1 MAMNKNESTLTGD
14 EAYALSKRYVK
25 ETVEGG
31 GALAGK
37 NVIVKSIEPIE
48 GGNKITFGYTLDD
61 GTEMERSFN
70 VMDGVDGQDG
80 TDGVDGV
87 SPTVSINENEDGTI
101 TLEITDKTGTHET
114 PNIKG
119 QKGDPGEQ
127 GIPGVAGPQGVPGVA
142 GQQGIQGVKG
152 DKGDDGYPFLIYK
165 EYANIEEYTDED
177 FPEIGLMFMVKDE
190 EDELG
195 YPVYRFTGTESED
208 LHYSLVTHLGKTE
221 SIKGDKGDPGS
232 PGAQGVPGKDGK
244 DGKDGTTYTPKIG
257 SVTKG
262 DTASATVAVDENA
275 KTAAFS
281 FVLPKG
287 DKGDAGAAGKDGQ
300 PGKDGKAGRS
310 MTNITIDKDNNVF
323 ATFSDGKTE
332 KIGTLNI
339 NVQADFLT
347 EGGFGKLRYY
357 LGKFQYFN
365 DDTGEWKDA
374 VVDPQNPYVL
384 QMIPNPMQFIVGQFD
399 TVSNKYRLRWKEPE
413 DTVLADQAAVIV
425 EKVVIRR
432 KKDSVPTGIADG
444 IEVLTIERRDFYKH
458 QSDWYE
464 DSANEDTEGASEGSM
479 WHYKA
484 FPIATTGFVNM
495 SSKNEPVMDYKDY
508 HLFGMRLDQNESD
521 PDSMIQYIED
531 NKEYAPAYMD
541 FENDNFN
548 YGDWKSFVDDILQVK
563 PCVLHIKE
571 TLSNGTKVFEP
582 YKYLQ
587 NDDYTMTVDGETR
600 SSLDTDDEKLET
612 FVQFSKLYYLFHD
625 NGDDTVDI
633 YYSDK
638 NLHYDEE
645 SGSFRNPSDGEE
657 GSMYNYLFRQYDLS
671 SDSDKM
677 DVEIDH
683 TWVAAYP
690 LVYDNGFYGSWADKM
705 PYADTIN
712 QQLFDIN
719 QGISVMN
726 YAYIVFFVPLA
737 IMMTRSTDGIEKYGN
752 AHRLIYYYQEND
764 LPNDGGEVNYNL
776 DGVNSPTGMLDKKG
790 LFYGTNK
797 NNDIGVKIF
806 GLEHFYGYTELIVQG
821 LNYVNYVPKIRMSI
835 VGGDISGSESEEI
848 PNGELLLA
856 ADDPNKAQYLKK
868 ILWLKDKFLPLE
880 TTEDPSY
887 TDNTYFCHAMWTKK
901 KAGNTLG
908 FFQVDSSSSLLGKGS
923 FIAQSNPY
931 AFSYNDTGKRTQFFR
946 TCYHPVLGE

>member
-1 MAMNKNESTLTGD
+1 MAGLTGE
-14 EAYALSKRYVK
+14 EAYILARKYTQN
-25 ETVEGG
+25 TVMGG
-31 GALAGK
+31 GAVVGK
-37 NVIVKSIEPIE
+37 NVVIKSIDPID
-48 GGNKITFGYTLDD
+48 GGNKITFSYTLDD
-61 GTEMERSFN
+61 GTEMEQSFN

-127 GIPGVAGPQGVPGVA
+127 GIPGTAGPQGAPGVA

-165 EYANIEEYTDED
+165 EYASIEEYTDED
-177 FPEIGLMFMVKDE
+177 FPEIGLMFMVKAE
-190 EDELG
+190 GDELG

-208 LHYSLVTHLGKTE
+208 PHYSLVTHLGKTE

-275 KTAAFS
+275 KTASFS

-287 DKGDAGAAGKDGQ
+287 DKGDTGAAGKDGKD
-300 PGKDGKAGRS
+300 GKDGQAGRS
-310 MTNITIDKDNNVF
+310 MTKITIDKDNNVF

-587 NDDYTMTVDGETR
+587 NYDYTMTVDGETR

-625 NGDDTVDI
+625 NGDNTVDI
-633 YYSDK
+633 YYSDQ
-638 NLHYDEE
+638 NLYYDEQI
-645 SGSFRNPSDGEE
+645 GFLRKPSEEEE
-657 GSMYNYLFRQYDLS
+657 GSMYNYLFRKYPDWS
-671 SDSDKM
+671 SDEYS
-677 DVEIDH
+677 ENNYSWIS
-683 TWVAAYP
+683 AYP
-690 LVYDNGFYGSWADKM
+690 LVSSGLSYPKYGSFPD
-705 PYADTIN
+705 
-712 QQLFDIN
+712 
-719 QGISVMN
+719 SVPIITN
-726 YAYIVFFVPLA
+726 AYDQFSEKGVVLYSHMIFLVPLLVMLA
-737 IMMTRSTDGIEKYGN
+737 RSTDIKKKYGCGHDLV
-752 AHRLIYYYQEND
+752 AYYTS
-764 LPNDGGEVNYNL
+764 
-776 DGVNSPTGMLDKKG
+776 DGVAKDAAQINDTDDKTGMLDKKG
-790 LFYGTNK
+790 LFYGD
-797 NNDIGVKIF
+797 NDPHGLGVKVF
-806 GLEHFYGYTELIVQG
+806 GMEHFWGYVEIIVEG
-821 LNYVNYVPKIRMSI
+821 LNYTGTIPYIRMEQTKQSLNGNNASI
-835 VGGDISGSESEEI
+835 VSGA
-848 PNGELLLA
+848 NLNLA
-856 ADDPNKAQYLKK
+856 VNNDNTPQFLSK
-868 ILWLKDKFLPLE
+868 ILWLPDKFVPINYTIDE
-880 TTEDPSY
+880 THNSH
-887 TDNTYFCHAMWTKK
+887 TYYCSEGRNQTK
-901 KAGNTLG
+901 NSTTVPIYS
-908 FFQVDSSSSLLGKGS
+908 VDSVHDVGGLIAPLYLIGYESSKYLTN
-923 FIAQSNPY
+923 A
-931 AFSYNDTGKRTQFFR
+931 AFWFR
-946 TCYHPVLGE
+946 SCYMTIGEV